1 MRTAAATLDKEII
14 LKINFVTFLEPY
26 SPSLN
31 NVKCVK
37 IQILINTI
45 EMREAHPQTLFLTDN
60 SVHVAQI
67 KNFRKQTA
75 IFI

>member
-26 SPSLN
+26 SLN

-45 EMREAHPQTLFLTDN
+45 EMREARPQTLFLTDN